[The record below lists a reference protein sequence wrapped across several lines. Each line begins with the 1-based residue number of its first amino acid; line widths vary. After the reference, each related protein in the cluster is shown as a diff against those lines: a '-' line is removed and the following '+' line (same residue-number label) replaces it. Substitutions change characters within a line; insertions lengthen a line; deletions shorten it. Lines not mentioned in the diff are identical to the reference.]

1 MASCSTRRQLEL
13 CVNSETFALQKRVMR
28 DQCLEEACCGL
39 IWVEEARCGLIWVE
53 KARCGLIWVE
63 EAGKGRPAVLQHTLD
78 GQHHTATQSNG
89 ER

>member
-1 MASCSTRRQLEL
+1 MALSLNALFSSPSCSMASCSTRRQLEL

-28 DQCLEEACCGL
+28 DQCLEEA
-39 IWVEEARCGLIWVE
+39 RCAV
-53 KARCGLIWVE
+53 IWVE
-63 EAGKGRPAVLQHTLD
+63 EAGKGRPDVLQHTLD